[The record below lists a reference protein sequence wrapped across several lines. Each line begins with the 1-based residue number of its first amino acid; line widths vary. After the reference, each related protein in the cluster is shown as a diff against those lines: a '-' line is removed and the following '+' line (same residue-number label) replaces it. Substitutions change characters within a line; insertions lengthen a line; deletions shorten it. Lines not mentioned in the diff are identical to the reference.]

1 MIISGAIHIFG
12 DNVDTDVIIPARHC
26 ITDDAE
32 YLALHCMEDIAAGFY
47 ESCKSGDIIVAGK
60 NFGCGS
66 SREAA
71 VLALTG
77 CGIKCVIAKSFARLF
92 YRNSVNNGLL
102 VIETEHLRDNV
113 NDSERLTVDTAA
125 LTITAENGYITAY
138 SKNESSVV
146 EEIISAGGLM
156 KYYLRHYEKHD
167 TGR

>member
-113 NDSERLTVDTAA
+113 NDSERLTV
-125 LTITAENGYITAY
+125 AY